1 VAGSET
7 LLVLEAADAVRAAA
21 AAEGITER
29 EVFNFEGDSRHWDW
43 DPLEATFGAPSLFA
57 ARRLVEIR
65 LPSGKPGKQG
75 GEGIRAFCER
85 PPDDVVLLVVAGDWS
100 KRDHGGK
107 WADAIARIGTVEVFW
122 PVKPHEM
129 ANWIDRRMRAR
140 GVHADREAV
149 QHLAD
154 RVEGNLLAAAQEID
168 KLVLLAGEG
177 TLDAARM
184 DALVADSARYDVFRL
199 LDGAFNGQPLQVSR
213 MLRGLRAE
221 GVAVPALL
229 GMVVME
235 LQRGAALARAQSR
248 GGNMAAE
255 FRAQRVWDSKQA
267 MYKRALARHP
277 AARWDRFVAEA
288 GRVDRISKG
297 RGFRGIDP
305 DDAWQQLERLLL
317 AVAEPRA
324 TALLAG

>member
-1 VAGSET
+1 M
-7 LLVLEAADAVRAAA
+7 LEAADAIRAAA
-21 AAEGITER
+21 ARAGVSER
-29 EVFNFEGDSRHWDW
+29 EVFDFDGDPRHWDW
-43 DPLEATFGAPSLFA
+43 QPVLATLGAPSLFA
-57 ARRLVEIR
+57 SRRLIELR
-65 LPSGKPGKQG
+65 LGSGKPGKQG
-75 GEGIRAFCER
+75 AELIQQFCEQ

-107 WADAIARIGTVEVFW
+107 WADAIARIGKVEVFW
-122 PVKPHEM
+122 PVRADEM
-129 ANWIDRRMRAR
+129 ASWIDRRMRAR
-140 GVHADREAV
+140 GVKADREAV

-154 RVEGNLLAAAQEID
+154 RVEGNLLAAAQEVD
-168 KLVLLAGEG
+168 KLVLLAGG
-177 TLDAARM
+177 DTLDATRM

-199 LDGAFNGQPLQVSR
+199 LDAAFNGRPELVSR

-221 GVAVPALL
+221 GVVVPALL

-248 GGNMAAE
+248 GANMAAE

-277 AARWDRFVAEA
+277 VAQWERFVAEA

-297 RGFRGIDP
+297 RGRRGVDP
-305 DDAWQQLERLLL
+305 DDAWQPLERMLL

>member
-1 VAGSET
+1 M
-7 LLVLEAADAVRAAA
+7 LEAADAIRAAA
-21 AAEGITER
+21 AEAGVSER
-29 EVFNFEGDSRHWDW
+29 EVFDFDGDPRHWDW
-43 DPLEATFGAPSLFA
+43 QPVLATLGAPSLFA
-57 ARRLVEIR
+57 SRRLVELR
-65 LPSGKPGKQG
+65 LGAGKPGKQG
-75 GEGIRAFCER
+75 AELIQQFCEQ

-107 WADAIARIGTVEVFW
+107 WADAIARIGKVEVFW
-122 PVKPHEM
+122 PVRADEM
-129 ANWIDRRMRAR
+129 AAWIDRRMRAR
-140 GVHADREAV
+140 GVKADREAV

-154 RVEGNLLAAAQEID
+154 RVEGNLLAAAQEVD
-168 KLVLLAGEG
+168 KLVLLAGG
-177 TLDAARM
+177 DTLDAARM

-199 LDGAFNGQPLQVSR
+199 LDAAFNGRPEQVSK

-221 GVAVPALL
+221 GAVVPALL

-277 AARWDRFVAEA
+277 VAQWERFVAEA

-297 RGFRGIDP
+297 RGRRGVDP
-305 DDAWQQLERLLL
+305 DDAWQPLERMLL

>member
-1 VAGSET
+1 
-7 LLVLEAADAVRAAA
+7 VLEAADAIRAAA
-21 AAEGITER
+21 VEAGIGER
-29 EVFNFEGDSRHWDW
+29 EVFDFEGDPRTWDW
-43 DPLEATFGAPSLFA
+43 QPVEATFGAPSLFA
-57 ARRLVEIR
+57 TRRLVEVR
-65 LPSGKPGKQG
+65 LGSGKPGKQG
-75 GEGIRAFCER
+75 AEVIQAFCER

-107 WADAIARIGTVEVFW
+107 WADAIARIGKVEVSW
-122 PVKPHEM
+122 PVRPDEM
-129 ANWIDRRMRAR
+129 ANWIDRRLCTR
-140 GVHADREAV
+140 GVRADREAV

-154 RVEGNLLAAAQEID
+154 RVEGNLLAAAQEVD
-168 KLVLLAGEG
+168 KLALLAGGEP
-177 TLDAARM
+177 LDAARM

-199 LDGAFNGQPLQVSR
+199 LDAAFNGRPDLVAR

-277 AARWDRFVAEA
+277 ASRWERFVAEA

-297 RGFRGIDP
+297 RGRRGIDP
-305 DDAWQQLERLLL
+305 DDAWVQLERLLL
-317 AVAEPRA
+317 AVSDPGAA
-324 TALLAG
+324 ALLAG

>member
-1 VAGSET
+1 
-7 LLVLEAADAVRAAA
+7 VLEAADAIRAEAA
-21 AAEGITER
+21 GAGIRER
-29 EVFNFEGDSRHWDW
+29 EVFDFDGDPRHWDW
-43 DPLEATFGAPSLFA
+43 QPVEATFGSPSLFA

-65 LPSGKPGKQG
+65 LGSGKPGKQG
-75 GEGIRAFCER
+75 AEVIQAFCER

-107 WADAIARIGTVEVFW
+107 WADAIARIGKVEVSW
-122 PVKPHEM
+122 PVRPDEM

-140 GVHADREAV
+140 GVRGDREAV

-154 RVEGNLLAAAQEID
+154 RVAGNLLAAAQEVD
-168 KLVLLAGEG
+168 KLALLAGD
-177 TLDAARM
+177 TPLDAARM

-199 LDGAFNGQPLQVSR
+199 LDAAFNGHSGLVAR

-235 LQRGAALARAQSR
+235 LQRGAALARAQAR

-267 MYKRALARHP
+267 MYRRALARHP
-277 AARWDRFVAEA
+277 APRWERFVAEA

-297 RGFRGIDP
+297 RGRRGLDP
-305 DDAWQQLERLLL
+305 DDAWVQLERLLL
-317 AVAEPRA
+317 AVADTGA
-324 TALLAG
+324 AALLAG

>member
-1 VAGSET
+1 M
-7 LLVLEAADAVRAAA
+7 LEAADAIRAAA
-21 AAEGITER
+21 AEAGIGER
-29 EVFNFEGDSRHWDW
+29 EVFDFEGDPRHWDW
-43 DPLEATFGAPSLFA
+43 QPVEATFGAPSLFA
-57 ARRLVEIR
+57 SRRLVEIR
-65 LPSGKPGKQG
+65 LGSGKPGKQG
-75 GEGIRAFCER
+75 AEVIQAFCER
-85 PPDDVVLLVVAGDWS
+85 PPEDVVLLVVAGDWS

-107 WADAIARIGTVEVFW
+107 WADAIARIGKVEVSW
-122 PVKPHEM
+122 PVRPDEM

-140 GVHADREAV
+140 GVRADREAV

-154 RVEGNLLAAAQEID
+154 RVEGNLLAAAQEVD
-168 KLVLLAGEG
+168 KLVLLAGSEP
-177 TLDAARM
+177 LDAARM

-199 LDGAFNGQPLQVSR
+199 LDAAFNGRPELVAR

-221 GVAVPALL
+221 GAVVPALL

-235 LQRGAALARAQSR
+235 LQRGAALARAQAR

-277 AARWDRFVAEA
+277 APRWERFVAEA

-297 RGFRGIDP
+297 RGRRGLDP
-305 DDAWQQLERLLL
+305 DDAWVQLERLLL
-317 AVAEPRA
+317 AVSDPGA

>member
-1 VAGSET
+1 M
-7 LLVLEAADAVRAAA
+7 LEAADAIRPA
-21 AAEGITER
+21 AAEAGVSER
-29 EVFNFEGDSRHWDW
+29 EVFDFDGDPRHWDW
-43 DPLEATFGAPSLFA
+43 QPVLATLGAPSLFA
-57 ARRLVEIR
+57 SRRLVELR
-65 LPSGKPGKQG
+65 LGAGKPGKQG
-75 GEGIRAFCER
+75 AELIQQFCEQ

-107 WADAIARIGTVEVFW
+107 WADAIARIGKVEVFW
-122 PVKPHEM
+122 PVRADEM
-129 ANWIDRRMRAR
+129 AAWIDRRMRAR
-140 GVHADREAV
+140 GVKADREAV

-154 RVEGNLLAAAQEID
+154 RVEGNLLAAAQEVD
-168 KLVLLAGEG
+168 KLVLLAGG
-177 TLDAARM
+177 DTLDAARM

-199 LDGAFNGQPLQVSR
+199 LDAAFNGRPEQVSK

-221 GVAVPALL
+221 GAVVPALL

-277 AARWDRFVAEA
+277 VAQWERFVAEA

-297 RGFRGIDP
+297 RGRRGVDP
-305 DDAWQQLERLLL
+305 DDAWQPLERMLL

>member
-1 VAGSET
+1 
-7 LLVLEAADAVRAAA
+7 VLEAADAIRAAA
-21 AAEGITER
+21 AEAGIRER
-29 EVFNFEGDSRHWDW
+29 EVFDFDGDPRHWDW
-43 DPLEATFGAPSLFA
+43 QPVAGTFGSPSLFA
-57 ARRLVEIR
+57 ARRLVEVR
-65 LPSGKPGKQG
+65 LASGKPGKQG
-75 GEGIRAFCER
+75 AELIQAFCDR
-85 PPDDVVLLVVAGDWS
+85 PPEDVVLLVVAGDWS

-107 WADAIARIGTVEVFW
+107 WADAIARVGKVEVFW
-122 PVKPHEM
+122 PVRPDEL

-140 GVHADREAV
+140 GVRADREAV

-154 RVEGNLLAAAQEID
+154 RVAGNLLAAAQEVD
-168 KLVLLAGEG
+168 KLALLAGDAP
-177 TLDAARM
+177 LDAARM

-199 LDGAFNGQPLQVSR
+199 LDAAFNGHPGLVAR

-235 LQRGAALARAQSR
+235 LQRGAALSRAQAR

-267 MYKRALARHP
+267 MYRRALARHP
-277 AARWDRFVAEA
+277 APRWEQFVAEA

-297 RGFRGIDP
+297 RGRRGLDP
-305 DDAWQQLERLLL
+305 DDAWVQLERLLL
-317 AVAEPRA
+317 AVADPGA